1 MLQKYKINDKIK
13 LFILTFLL
21 ICVNLNHLTLFFC
34 VFFYF
39 FTNFA
44 HQNSKTMKKILIIWT
59 LIMGICLKAGAVLK
73 EKNLDSTLVILRAE
87 LTKHYQELNEQRDEQ
102 QKQSQEVF
110 RNLTQTMRQ
119 SNQNALMLYSQ
130 QQEYLFDLTYAC
142 HQATEQYQRF
152 QRQQLPFREFISKT
166 SGEIARYDSLINSL
180 QAMPTNI
187 MGPQAK
193 TDRSVCMTL
202 ATVIKRTLEDDSK
215 QMEDYIRYY
224 NQTEQRLKHMNDYAQ
239 KRYYDI
245 QTSIFVNGGDTY
257 WNILRNIKEKWQN
270 MKEVVTHKYTNDEST
285 RHSDWNMYWI
295 LGLFI
300 AIGFYAL
307 VAIGINL
314 LIFRFMPKRFHNQ
327 EFLKKRSSIMW
338 ATTTI
343 TLAVLMGLIQ
353 HNSQQNFVIMASG
366 LLVEYLWLLA
376 VILISLLLRVKGSQ
390 IRSAFKIYAPLLL
403 IGFVV
408 ITFRIIL
415 IPSELVSLIFPP
427 ILVVCLLWQW
437 LGIRRYNKN
446 IPRSDMFYTYV
457 SMLVFIASAI
467 CSWAGYTL
475 LAVQLL
481 IWWIMQ
487 LTCILTITCISD
499 YLKMYEGKHNFSKR
513 PVTQTWLYTL
523 IHQVVLPVLIV
534 CSVMISI
541 YWAADVFNLSDMCWD
556 IFNYKFIN
564 QKNLQVSI
572 VKLAIVISTWFLFS
586 WFSKTVLSLM
596 RMHFESKDA
605 TSAESRMVMGKNV
618 IQLIIWG
625 IWLLMTLAYL
635 HISVEWLLAISGGL
649 STGIGFASKD
659 IIENIYYGAS
669 LMAGRIKA
677 GDWIEIDGTM
687 GKVKS
692 ISYTS
697 TIIESLYG
705 EVITFQNAQLFA
717 KNYKNLTRNHGYVL
731 AVVPFGVAYGSNLKQ
746 VTTLV
751 EEAVNN
757 LHHQWMDPKKTVKSV
772 VSEMADSSINFKLFI
787 WAIAPKKSYVVSDVL
802 KCVYDTLNA
811 HGIQI
816 PFPQRDIHVINEK

>member
-1 MLQKYKINDKIK
+1 
-13 LFILTFLL
+13 
-21 ICVNLNHLTLFFC
+21 
-34 VFFYF
+34 
-39 FTNFA
+39 
-44 HQNSKTMKKILIIWT
+44 MKKLIIILA
-59 LIMGICLKAGAVLK
+59 LIMGMTSEAGAVLK

-87 LTKHYQELNEQRDEQ
+87 LVKHYQELSDQRTEQRR
-102 QKQSQEVF
+102 QSQEVF
-110 RNLTQTMRQ
+110 RNLRETMKQ

-152 QRQQLPFREFISKT
+152 QRQQLPFREFISNT

-187 MGPQAK
+187 MGEQAR
-193 TDRSVCMTL
+193 TDRSVCLTL
-202 ATVIKRTLEDDSK
+202 ATVIKRTMEEDSQ
-215 QMEDYIRYY
+215 QMEDYIKYY
-224 NQTEQRLKHMNDYAQ
+224 NMTEQRLKHMNDYAQ

-257 WNILRNIKEKWQN
+257 LDILRNIKEKWQN
-270 MKEVVTHKYTNDEST
+270 MKEVVTKKYTTDEAT
-285 RHSDWNMYWI
+285 KHSDWNLYWI
-295 LGLFI
+295 FGLFVAI
-300 AIGFYAL
+300 AFYAL
-307 VAIGINL
+307 VAIGLNL
-314 LIFRFMPKRFHNQ
+314 LVFKCMPKRFHTV

-343 TLAVLMGLIQ
+343 TLAILMGLIQ
-353 HNSQQNFVIMASG
+353 YNSHQNFVIMASG

-376 VILISLLLRVKGSQ
+376 VILISLLLRVNASQ
-390 IRSAFKIYAPLLL
+390 IKNAFKIYAPLLL

-408 ITFRIIL
+408 ITFRIVL

-427 ILVVCLLWQW
+427 VLIACLLWQW
-437 LGIRRYNKN
+437 WGIRRYNRN
-446 IPRSDMFYTYV
+446 IPRSDMFYTYI
-457 SMLVFIASAI
+457 SMAVFIASAC

-499 YLKMYEGKHNFSKR
+499 YLKMYEEKHQFSKR
-513 PVTQTWLYTL
+513 PITQTWLYTFT
-523 IHQVVLPVLIV
+523 HKVVLPALIV

-541 YWAADVFNLSDMCWD
+541 YWAADVFNLSDMCWG
-556 IFNYKFIN
+556 IFNYKFID
-564 QKNLQVSI
+564 QENLKVSI
-572 VKLAIVISTWFLFS
+572 VKLAVVISSWFLFS
-586 WFSKTVLSLM
+586 WISKTILSLM
-596 RMHFESKDA
+596 RLHFETKDPS
-605 TSAESRMVMGKNV
+605 TAESRSVMGKNV
-618 IQLIIWG
+618 VQLIIWG
-625 IWLLMTLAYL
+625 IWLLSVLAYL
-635 HISVEWLLAISGGL
+635 DISVAWLLAISGGL

-677 GDWIEIDGTM
+677 GDWIEINGTM
-687 GKVKS
+687 GKVTS

-705 EVITFQNAQLFA
+705 EVITFQNAQLF
-717 KNYKNLTRNHGYVL
+717 KNNYKNLTRNHGYVL

-746 VTTLV
+746 VATIV

-757 LHHQWMDPKKTVKSV
+757 LHHQWMDPKKPVKSV
-772 VSEMADSSINFKLFI
+772 VSEMADSSVNFKLFV
-787 WAIAPKKSYVVSDVL
+787 WAEAPKKSYVISDVL
-802 KCVYDTLNA
+802 KCVYDTLKD
-811 HGIQI
+811 HDIQI
-816 PFPQRDIHVINEK
+816 PFPQRDVHLISE

>member
-1 MLQKYKINDKIK
+1 
-13 LFILTFLL
+13 
-21 ICVNLNHLTLFFC
+21 
-34 VFFYF
+34 
-39 FTNFA
+39 
-44 HQNSKTMKKILIIWT
+44 MKKTLIILA
-59 LIMGICLKAGAVLK
+59 LIMGMVSEAGAVLK

-87 LTKHYQELNEQRDEQ
+87 LTKHYQELNDQRTEQRR
-102 QKQSQEVF
+102 QSQEVF
-110 RNLTQTMRQ
+110 TNLRETMKQ

-130 QQEYLFDLTYAC
+130 KQEYLFDLTYAC

-152 QRQQLPFREFISKT
+152 QRQQLPFREFISNT

-187 MGPQAK
+187 MGERAK
-193 TDRSVCMTL
+193 TDRSVCLTL
-202 ATVIKRTLEDDSK
+202 ATVIKRTMEEDSQ

-224 NQTEQRLKHMNDYAQ
+224 NMTEQRLKHMNDYAQ

-257 WNILRNIKEKWQN
+257 LEILRNIKEKWQD
-270 MKEVVTHKYTNDEST
+270 MKEIVTRKYTTDET
-285 RHSDWNMYWI
+285 TKHSDWNMYWI
-295 LGLFI
+295 FGLFV

-307 VAIGINL
+307 IAIGINL
-314 LIFRFMPKRFHNQ
+314 LVFKFMPKRFHTL

-343 TLAVLMGLIQ
+343 TLAILMGLIQ
-353 HNSQQNFVIMASG
+353 YNSHQNFVIMASG

-376 VILISLLLRVKGSQ
+376 VILISLLLRVNASQ
-390 IRSAFKIYAPLLL
+390 IKNAFKIYAPLLL

-427 ILVVCLLWQW
+427 VLIACLLWQW
-437 LGIRRYNKN
+437 WGIRRYNKN
-446 IPRSDMFYTYV
+446 IPRSDIFYTYV
-457 SMLVFIASAI
+457 SMMVFIASAV

-499 YLKMYEGKHNFSKR
+499 YLKMYEEKHHFSQR
-513 PVTQTWLYTL
+513 PITQTWLYTFT
-523 IHQVVLPVLIV
+523 HKVVLPVLIV

-541 YWAADVFNLSDMCWD
+541 YWAADVFNLSDMCWG
-556 IFNYKFIN
+556 IFNHKFIN
-564 QKNLQVSI
+564 QENLQVSV
-572 VKLAIVISTWFLFS
+572 VKLAVVISTWFLFS
-586 WFSKTVLSLM
+586 WLSKTILSLM
-596 RMHFESKDA
+596 RLHFETKDP
-605 TSAESRMVMGKNV
+605 TTAESRSVMGKNV

-625 IWLLMTLAYL
+625 VWLLMTLAYL

-687 GKVKS
+687 GKVRS

-697 TIIESLYG
+697 TMIESLYG
-705 EVITFQNAQLFA
+705 EVITFQNAQLF
-717 KNYKNLTRNHGYVL
+717 KNNYKYLTRNHGYVL

-751 EEAVNN
+751 EEAVNK
-757 LHHQWMDPKKTVKSV
+757 LHHKWMDSKKPVKSV
-772 VSEMADSSINFKLFI
+772 VSEMADSSINFKLFV
-787 WAIAPKKSYVVSDVL
+787 WADAPKKSYVISDVL

-811 HGIQI
+811 NGIQI
-816 PFPQRDIHVINEK
+816 PFPQRDVHLISEK

>member
-1 MLQKYKINDKIK
+1 
-13 LFILTFLL
+13 
-21 ICVNLNHLTLFFC
+21 
-34 VFFYF
+34 
-39 FTNFA
+39 
-44 HQNSKTMKKILIIWT
+44 MKKTLIILA
-59 LIMGICLKAGAVLK
+59 LIMGMVSEAGAVLK

-87 LTKHYQELNEQRDEQ
+87 LTKHYQELNDQRTEQRR
-102 QKQSQEVF
+102 QSQEVF
-110 RNLTQTMRQ
+110 TNLRETMKQ

-130 QQEYLFDLTYAC
+130 KQEYLFDLTYAC

-152 QRQQLPFREFISKT
+152 QRQQLPFREFISNT

-187 MGPQAK
+187 MGERAK
-193 TDRSVCMTL
+193 TDRSVCLTL
-202 ATVIKRTLEDDSK
+202 ATVIKRTMEEDSQ

-224 NQTEQRLKHMNDYAQ
+224 NMTEQRLKHMNDYAQ

-257 WNILRNIKEKWQN
+257 LEILRNIKEKWQD
-270 MKEVVTHKYTNDEST
+270 MKEIVTRKYTTDET
-285 RHSDWNMYWI
+285 TKHSDWNMYWI
-295 LGLFI
+295 FGLFV

-307 VAIGINL
+307 IAIGINL
-314 LIFRFMPKRFHNQ
+314 LVFKFMPKRFHTL

-343 TLAVLMGLIQ
+343 TLAILMGLIQ
-353 HNSQQNFVIMASG
+353 YNSHQNFVIMASG

-376 VILISLLLRVKGSQ
+376 VILISLLLRVNASQ
-390 IRSAFKIYAPLLL
+390 IKNAFKIYAPLLL

-427 ILVVCLLWQW
+427 VLIACLLWQW
-437 LGIRRYNKN
+437 WGIRRYNKN

-457 SMLVFIASAI
+457 SMMVFIASAV

-499 YLKMYEGKHNFSKR
+499 YLKMYEEKHHFSQR
-513 PVTQTWLYTL
+513 PITQTWLYTFT
-523 IHQVVLPVLIV
+523 HKVVLPVLIV

-541 YWAADVFNLSDMCWD
+541 YWAADVFNLSDMCWG
-556 IFNYKFIN
+556 IFNHKFIN
-564 QKNLQVSI
+564 QENLQVSV
-572 VKLAIVISTWFLFS
+572 VKLAVVISTWFLFS
-586 WFSKTVLSLM
+586 WLSKTILSLM
-596 RMHFESKDA
+596 RLHFETKDP
-605 TSAESRMVMGKNV
+605 TTAESRSVMGKNV

-625 IWLLMTLAYL
+625 VWLLMTLAYL
-635 HISVEWLLAISGGL
+635 HISVDWLLAISGGL

-697 TIIESLYG
+697 TMIESLYG
-705 EVITFQNAQLFA
+705 EVITFQNAQLF
-717 KNYKNLTRNHGYVL
+717 KNNYKNLTRNHGYVL

-751 EEAVNN
+751 EEAVNK
-757 LHHQWMDPKKTVKSV
+757 LHHKWMDSKKPVKSV
-772 VSEMADSSINFKLFI
+772 VSEMADSSINFKLFV
-787 WAIAPKKSYVVSDVL
+787 WADAPKKSYVISDVL

-811 HGIQI
+811 NGIQI
-816 PFPQRDIHVINEK
+816 PFPQRDVHLISEK

>member
-1 MLQKYKINDKIK
+1 
-13 LFILTFLL
+13 
-21 ICVNLNHLTLFFC
+21 
-34 VFFYF
+34 
-39 FTNFA
+39 
-44 HQNSKTMKKILIIWT
+44 MKKFLIILA
-59 LIMGICLKAGAVLK
+59 LIMGMANEAGAVLK

-87 LTKHYQELNEQRDEQ
+87 LVKHYQELSSQRDEQ
-102 QKQSQEVF
+102 REQNQEVF
-110 RNLTQTMRQ
+110 RNLTRTMKQ

-130 QQEYLFDLTYAC
+130 KEEYLFDLTYAC

-152 QRQQLPFREFISKT
+152 QHQQLPFRVYINNIGE
-166 SGEIARYDSLINSL
+166 EIARYDSLINSL

-187 MGPQAK
+187 MGTQAQK
-193 TDRSVCMTL
+193 DRSVCLTL
-202 ATVIKRTLEDDSK
+202 ATVIKRTLEEDSQ
-215 QMEDYIRYY
+215 QMQDYIRYY
-224 NQTEQRLKHMNDYAQ
+224 NNTEQRLKHMNDYAQ

-257 WNILRNIKEKWQN
+257 LDILRNLKEKWQN
-270 MKEVVTHKYTNDEST
+270 MKEIMARKYTTDET
-285 RHSDWNMYWI
+285 TKHSDWNMFWI
-295 LGLFI
+295 FGLF
-300 AIGFYAL
+300 
-307 VAIGINL
+307 VAIAFYTILSIGLNL
-314 LIFRFMPKRFHNQ
+314 LIFRFMPKRFHTT
-327 EFLKKRSSIMW
+327 EFLKKRRSIMW

-343 TLAVLMGLIQ
+343 TLAIVMGLIQ
-353 HNSQQNFVIMASG
+353 YNSHQNFVIMASG

-376 VILISLLLRVKGSQ
+376 VILISLLLRVSGSQ

-415 IPSELVSLIFPP
+415 IPSELVSLAFPP
-427 ILVVCLLWQW
+427 ILIACLLWQW
-437 LGIRRYNKN
+437 FCIRRHNKN
-446 IPRSDMFYTYV
+446 VPRSDMFYTYV
-457 SMLVFIASAI
+457 SMMVFIASAG

-499 YLKMYEGKHNFSKR
+499 YLKMYEEKHEFSKKS
-513 PVTQTWLYTL
+513 VTQTWLYTL
-523 IHQVVLPVLIV
+523 THQVVLPVLIV

-541 YWAADVFNLSDMCWD
+541 YWAAEVFNLSDMCWD

-564 QKNLQVSI
+564 QENLQVSV
-572 VKLAIVISTWFLFS
+572 VKLAVVISTWFLFRWIS
-586 WFSKTVLSLM
+586 RTVLSLM
-596 RMHFESKDA
+596 RLHFETKDP
-605 TSAESRMVMGKNV
+605 TTAESRAVMGKNV

-625 IWLLMTLAYL
+625 IWLLTALAYL
-635 HISVEWLLAISGGL
+635 NISVEWLLAISGGL

-669 LMAGRIKA
+669 LMAGRIKV

-687 GKVKS
+687 GKVTS

-705 EVITFQNAQLFA
+705 EIITFQNSQLFT

-731 AVVPFGVAYGSNLKQ
+731 AVVPFGVSYGSNLKQ

-751 EEAVNN
+751 EDAVNN
-757 LHHQWMDPKKTVKSV
+757 LHHKWMDPDKKVKSV
-772 VSEMADSSINFKLFI
+772 VSEMADSSINFKLFV
-787 WAIAPKKSYVVSDVL
+787 WADAPKKSYVVSDVL
-802 KCVYDTLNA
+802 KCVYDTLND

-816 PFPQRDIHVINEK
+816 PFPQRDVHIISEE

>member
-1 MLQKYKINDKIK
+1 
-13 LFILTFLL
+13 
-21 ICVNLNHLTLFFC
+21 
-34 VFFYF
+34 
-39 FTNFA
+39 
-44 HQNSKTMKKILIIWT
+44 
-59 LIMGICLKAGAVLK
+59 MGVISEAGAVLK

-87 LTKHYQELNEQRDEQ
+87 LVKHYQELNSQRDQQREQ
-102 QKQSQEVF
+102 NQEVF
-110 RNLTQTMRQ
+110 KNLTQTMKQ

-130 QQEYLFDLTYAC
+130 KEEYLFDLTYAC

-152 QRQQLPFREFISKT
+152 QRQQLPFREYISNT
-166 SGEIARYDSLINSL
+166 DEEIARYDSLINSL

-187 MGPQAK
+187 MGTQAQK
-193 TDRSVCMTL
+193 DRSVCLTL
-202 ATVIKRTLEDDSK
+202 ATVIKRTLEEDSQ
-215 QMEDYIRYY
+215 QMQDYIRYY
-224 NQTEQRLKHMNDYAQ
+224 NITEQRLKHMNDYAQ

-257 WNILRNIKEKWQN
+257 WDILRNIKEKWQN
-270 MKEVVTHKYTNDEST
+270 MKEIMARKYTTDET
-285 RHSDWNMYWI
+285 TKHSDWNMYWI
-295 LGLFI
+295 FGLF
-300 AIGFYAL
+300 
-307 VAIGINL
+307 VAIAFYTILSIGLNL
-314 LIFRFMPKRFHNQ
+314 LIFRFMPKRFHTT
-327 EFLKKRSSIMW
+327 EFLRKRRSIMW

-343 TLAVLMGLIQ
+343 TLAIVMGLIQ
-353 HNSQQNFVIMASG
+353 YNSHQNFVIMASG

-376 VILISLLLRVKGSQ
+376 VILISLLLRVSGSQ

-427 ILVVCLLWQW
+427 ILIACLLWQW
-437 LGIRRYNKN
+437 FCIRRHNQN
-446 IPRSDMFYTYV
+446 VPRSDMFYTYV
-457 SMLVFIASAI
+457 SMMVFIASAG

-499 YLKMYEGKHNFSKR
+499 YLKMYEEKHEFSKK
-513 PVTQTWLYTL
+513 PVTKTWFYTL

-556 IFNYKFIN
+556 IFNYKFID
-564 QKNLQVSI
+564 QENLKVSV
-572 VKLAIVISTWFLFS
+572 VKLAVVISTWFLFRWIS
-586 WFSKTVLSLM
+586 RTVLSLM
-596 RMHFESKDA
+596 RLHFETKDP
-605 TSAESRMVMGKNV
+605 TTAESRAVMGKNV

-625 IWLLMTLAYL
+625 IWLLTALAYL
-635 HISVEWLLAISGGL
+635 NISVEWLLAISGGL

-669 LMAGRIKA
+669 LMAGRIKV

-687 GKVKS
+687 GKVTS

-705 EVITFQNAQLFA
+705 EIITFQNSQLFT

-731 AVVPFGVAYGSNLKQ
+731 AVVPFGVSYGSNLKQ

-751 EEAVNN
+751 EDAVNN
-757 LHHQWMDPKKTVKSV
+757 LHHKWMDPDKKVKSV
-772 VSEMADSSINFKLFI
+772 VSEMADSSINFKLYV
-787 WAIAPKKSYVVSDVL
+787 WADAPKKSYVVSDVL
-802 KCVYDTLNA
+802 KCVYDTLNE

-816 PFPQRDIHVINEK
+816 PFPQRDVHIYSE

>member
-1 MLQKYKINDKIK
+1 
-13 LFILTFLL
+13 
-21 ICVNLNHLTLFFC
+21 
-34 VFFYF
+34 
-39 FTNFA
+39 
-44 HQNSKTMKKILIIWT
+44 MKKTLSILA
-59 LIMGICLKAGAVLK
+59 LIMGMVSEAGAVLK

-87 LTKHYQELNEQRDEQ
+87 LTKHYQELNDQRTEQRR
-102 QKQSQEVF
+102 QSQEVF
-110 RNLTQTMRQ
+110 TNLRETMKQ

-130 QQEYLFDLTYAC
+130 KQEYLFDLTYAC

-152 QRQQLPFREFISKT
+152 QRQQLPFREFISNT

-187 MGPQAK
+187 MGERAK
-193 TDRSVCMTL
+193 TDRSVCLTL
-202 ATVIKRTLEDDSK
+202 ATVIKRTMEEDSQ

-224 NQTEQRLKHMNDYAQ
+224 NMTEQRLKHMNDYAQ

-257 WNILRNIKEKWQN
+257 LEILRNIKEKWQD
-270 MKEVVTHKYTNDEST
+270 MKEIVTRKYTTDET
-285 RHSDWNMYWI
+285 TKHSDWNMYWI
-295 LGLFI
+295 FGLFV

-307 VAIGINL
+307 IAIGINL
-314 LIFRFMPKRFHNQ
+314 LVFKFMPKRFHTL

-343 TLAVLMGLIQ
+343 TLAILMGLIQ
-353 HNSQQNFVIMASG
+353 YNSHQNFVIMASG

-376 VILISLLLRVKGSQ
+376 VILISLLLRVNASQ
-390 IRSAFKIYAPLLL
+390 IKNAFKIYAPLLL

-427 ILVVCLLWQW
+427 VLIACLLWQW
-437 LGIRRYNKN
+437 WGIRRYNKN

-457 SMLVFIASAI
+457 SMMVFIASAV

-499 YLKMYEGKHNFSKR
+499 YLKMYEEKHHFSQR
-513 PVTQTWLYTL
+513 PITQTWLYTFT
-523 IHQVVLPVLIV
+523 HKVVLPVLIV

-541 YWAADVFNLSDMCWD
+541 YWAADVFNLSDMCWG
-556 IFNYKFIN
+556 IFNHKFIN
-564 QKNLQVSI
+564 QKNLQVSV
-572 VKLAIVISTWFLFS
+572 VKLAVVISTWFLFS
-586 WFSKTVLSLM
+586 WLSKTILSLM
-596 RMHFESKDA
+596 RLHFETKDP
-605 TSAESRMVMGKNV
+605 TTAESRSVMGKNV

-625 IWLLMTLAYL
+625 VWLLMTLAYL

-697 TIIESLYG
+697 TMIESLYG
-705 EVITFQNAQLFA
+705 EVITFQNAQLF
-717 KNYKNLTRNHGYVL
+717 KNNYKNLTRNHGYVL

-751 EEAVNN
+751 EEAVNK
-757 LHHQWMDPKKTVKSV
+757 LHHKWMDSKKPVKSV
-772 VSEMADSSINFKLFI
+772 VSEMADSSINFKLFV
-787 WAIAPKKSYVVSDVL
+787 WADAPKKSYVISDVL

-811 HGIQI
+811 NGIQI
-816 PFPQRDIHVINEK
+816 PFPQRDVHLISDK

>member
-1 MLQKYKINDKIK
+1 
-13 LFILTFLL
+13 
-21 ICVNLNHLTLFFC
+21 
-34 VFFYF
+34 
-39 FTNFA
+39 
-44 HQNSKTMKKILIIWT
+44 MKKTLIILA
-59 LIMGICLKAGAVLK
+59 LIMGMVSEAGAVLK

-87 LTKHYQELNEQRDEQ
+87 LTKHYQELNDQRTEQRR
-102 QKQSQEVF
+102 QSQEVF
-110 RNLTQTMRQ
+110 TNLRETMKQ

-130 QQEYLFDLTYAC
+130 KQEYLFDLTYAC

-152 QRQQLPFREFISKT
+152 QRQQLPFREFISNT

-187 MGPQAK
+187 MGERAK
-193 TDRSVCMTL
+193 TDRSVCLTL
-202 ATVIKRTLEDDSK
+202 ATVIKRTMEEDSQ

-224 NQTEQRLKHMNDYAQ
+224 NMTEQRLKHMNDYAQ

-257 WNILRNIKEKWQN
+257 LEILRNIKEKWQD
-270 MKEVVTHKYTNDEST
+270 MKEIVTRKYTTDET
-285 RHSDWNMYWI
+285 TKHSDWNMYWI
-295 LGLFI
+295 FGLFV

-307 VAIGINL
+307 IAIGINL
-314 LIFRFMPKRFHNQ
+314 LVFKFMPKRFHTL

-343 TLAVLMGLIQ
+343 TLAILMGLIQ
-353 HNSQQNFVIMASG
+353 YNSHQNFVIMASG

-376 VILISLLLRVKGSQ
+376 VILISLLLRVNASQ
-390 IRSAFKIYAPLLL
+390 IKNAFKIYAPLLL

-427 ILVVCLLWQW
+427 VLIACLLWQW
-437 LGIRRYNKN
+437 WGIRRYNKN

-457 SMLVFIASAI
+457 SMMVFIASAV

-499 YLKMYEGKHNFSKR
+499 YLKMYEEKHHFSQR
-513 PVTQTWLYTL
+513 PITQTWLYTFT
-523 IHQVVLPVLIV
+523 HKVVLPVLIV

-541 YWAADVFNLSDMCWD
+541 YWAADVFNLSDMCWG
-556 IFNYKFIN
+556 IFNHKFIN
-564 QKNLQVSI
+564 QKNLQVSV
-572 VKLAIVISTWFLFS
+572 VKLAVVISTWFLFS
-586 WFSKTVLSLM
+586 WLSKTILSLM
-596 RMHFESKDA
+596 RLHFETKDP
-605 TSAESRMVMGKNV
+605 TTAESRSVMGKNV

-625 IWLLMTLAYL
+625 VWLLMTLAYL

-705 EVITFQNAQLFA
+705 EVITFQNAQLF
-717 KNYKNLTRNHGYVL
+717 KNNYKNLTRNHGYVL

-751 EEAVNN
+751 EEAVNK
-757 LHHQWMDPKKTVKSV
+757 LHHKWMDSKKPVKSV
-772 VSEMADSSINFKLFI
+772 VSEMADSSINFKLFV
-787 WAIAPKKSYVVSDVL
+787 WADAPKKSYVISDVL

-811 HGIQI
+811 NGIQI
-816 PFPQRDIHVINEK
+816 PFPQRDVHLISDK

>member
-1 MLQKYKINDKIK
+1 
-13 LFILTFLL
+13 
-21 ICVNLNHLTLFFC
+21 
-34 VFFYF
+34 
-39 FTNFA
+39 
-44 HQNSKTMKKILIIWT
+44 
-59 LIMGICLKAGAVLK
+59 MGMVSEAGAVLK

-87 LTKHYQELNEQRDEQ
+87 LTKHYQELNDQRNEQ
-102 QKQSQEVF
+102 QRQRQEVF
-110 RNLTQTMRQ
+110 QNLTQTMRQ

-152 QRQQLPFREFISKT
+152 QRQQLPFREFISNT

-187 MGPQAK
+187 MGEQAR
-193 TDRSVCMTL
+193 TDRSVCLTL
-202 ATVIKRTLEDDSK
+202 ATVIKRTLEDDSQ

-224 NQTEQRLKHMNDYAQ
+224 NLTEQRLKHMNDYAQ

-257 WNILRNIKEKWQN
+257 LEILRNIKAKWAN
-270 MKEVVTHKYTNDEST
+270 MKEVVTRKYTTDEAT
-285 RHSDWNMYWI
+285 KHSDWNMYWI
-295 LGLFI
+295 FGLFVAI
-300 AIGFYAL
+300 AFYTL
-307 VAIGINL
+307 LAIGINL
-314 LIFRFMPKRFHNQ
+314 LVFRFMPKRFHTT

-343 TLAVLMGLIQ
+343 TLAILMGLIQ
-353 HNSQQNFVIMASG
+353 YNSHQNFVIMASG

-415 IPSELVSLIFPP
+415 IPSELVSLVFPP
-427 ILVVCLLWQW
+427 VLIACLLWQW
-437 LGIRRYNKN
+437 FCIRRYNKN

-457 SMLVFIASAI
+457 SMIVFIASAG

-499 YLKMYEGKHNFSKR
+499 YLKMYEQKHQFSKK
-513 PVTQTWLYTL
+513 PVTKTWLYTL
-523 IHQVVLPVLIV
+523 THQVVLPVLIV

-541 YWAADVFNLSDMCWD
+541 YWAADVFNLSDMCWG
-556 IFNYKFIN
+556 IFNYKFID
-564 QKNLQVSI
+564 QENLQVSV
-572 VKLAIVISTWFLFS
+572 VKLAVVISSWFLFRWIS
-586 WFSKTVLSLM
+586 RTIHSLM
-596 RMHFESKDA
+596 RLHFETKDPS
-605 TSAESRMVMGKNV
+605 TAESRSVMGKNV

-625 IWLLMTLAYL
+625 IWLLSTLAYL
-635 HISVEWLLAISGGL
+635 HISVAWLLAISGGL

-687 GKVKS
+687 GKVRS

-705 EVITFQNAQLFA
+705 EVITFQNAQLFT

-731 AVVPFGVAYGSNLKQ
+731 AVIPFGVAYGSNLKQ
-746 VTTLV
+746 VTTLI
-751 EEAVNN
+751 EAAVNN
-757 LHHQWMDPKKTVKSV
+757 LHHPWVDSKKPVKSV
-772 VSEMADSSINFKLFI
+772 VSEMADSSINIKLYV
-787 WAIAPKKSYVVSDVL
+787 WAVAPKKSYVVSDVL
-802 KCVYDTLNA
+802 KCVYDTLNE

-816 PFPQRDIHVINEK
+816 PFPQRDVHIISEE

>member
-1 MLQKYKINDKIK
+1 
-13 LFILTFLL
+13 
-21 ICVNLNHLTLFFC
+21 
-34 VFFYF
+34 
-39 FTNFA
+39 
-44 HQNSKTMKKILIIWT
+44 MKKTLIILA
-59 LIMGICLKAGAVLK
+59 LIMGMVSEAGAVLK

-87 LTKHYQELNEQRDEQ
+87 LTKHYQELNDQRTEQRR
-102 QKQSQEVF
+102 QSQEVF
-110 RNLTQTMRQ
+110 TNLRETMKQ

-130 QQEYLFDLTYAC
+130 KQEYLFDLTYAC
-142 HQATEQYQRF
+142 RQATEQYQRF
-152 QRQQLPFREFISKT
+152 QRQQLPFREFISNT

-187 MGPQAK
+187 MGERAK
-193 TDRSVCMTL
+193 TDRSVCLTL
-202 ATVIKRTLEDDSK
+202 ATVIKRTMEEDSQ

-224 NQTEQRLKHMNDYAQ
+224 NMTEQRLKHMNDYAQ

-257 WNILRNIKEKWQN
+257 LEILRNIKEKWQD
-270 MKEVVTHKYTNDEST
+270 MKEIVTRKYTTDET
-285 RHSDWNMYWI
+285 TKHSDWNMYWI
-295 LGLFI
+295 FGLFV

-307 VAIGINL
+307 IAIGINL
-314 LIFRFMPKRFHNQ
+314 LVFKFMPKRFHTL

-343 TLAVLMGLIQ
+343 TLAILMGLIQ
-353 HNSQQNFVIMASG
+353 YNSHQNFVIMASG

-376 VILISLLLRVKGSQ
+376 VILISLLLRVNASQ
-390 IRSAFKIYAPLLL
+390 IKNAFKIYAPLLL

-427 ILVVCLLWQW
+427 VLIACLLWQW
-437 LGIRRYNKN
+437 WGIRRYNKN

-457 SMLVFIASAI
+457 SMMVFIASAV

-499 YLKMYEGKHNFSKR
+499 YLKMYEEKHHFSQR
-513 PVTQTWLYTL
+513 PITQTWLYTFT
-523 IHQVVLPVLIV
+523 HKVVLPVLIV

-541 YWAADVFNLSDMCWD
+541 YWAADVFNLSDMCWG
-556 IFNYKFIN
+556 IFNHKFIN
-564 QKNLQVSI
+564 QENLQVSV
-572 VKLAIVISTWFLFS
+572 VKLAVVISTWFLFS
-586 WFSKTVLSLM
+586 WLSKTILSLM
-596 RMHFESKDA
+596 RLHFETKDP
-605 TSAESRMVMGKNV
+605 TTAESRSVMGKNV

-625 IWLLMTLAYL
+625 VWLLMTLAYL

-697 TIIESLYG
+697 TMIESLYG
-705 EVITFQNAQLFA
+705 EVITFQNAQLF
-717 KNYKNLTRNHGYVL
+717 KNNYKNLTRNNGYVL

-751 EEAVNN
+751 EEAVNK
-757 LHHQWMDPKKTVKSV
+757 LHHKWMDSKKPVKSV
-772 VSEMADSSINFKLFI
+772 VSEMADSSINFKLFV
-787 WAIAPKKSYVVSDVL
+787 WADAPKKSYVISDVL

-811 HGIQI
+811 NGIQI
-816 PFPQRDIHVINEK
+816 PFPQRDVHLISEK